1 MAQASAAGGEGGSGG
16 ASLRVKVQ
24 RFGSFLSGMVMPNI
38 GAFIAWGLITA
49 LFIPDGWFPNERL
62 AELVDP
68 MILYLLPLLIAYTGG
83 RIVYDV
89 RGGVVGAIA
98 TIGVIVGSDIP
109 MFLGALIMGPLGGYL
124 IKKFDDLVA
133 HRVRQGFEMLVN
145 TFSAGILGG
154 ALAIIGV
161 LGAGPIITS
170 ISNALGAAVDFI
182 VNLGLL
188 PLVSIIVEPAKV
200 LFLNNAINH
209 GILAPLAIEQAREA
223 GKSIL
228 FMVETNPGPGLG
240 ILLAYSVFGRGLS
253 RSSAPGA
260 AVIQFFG
267 GIHEIYFPYVLMKP
281 ALILAAIAGGA
292 SGLFT
297 ATVFGAG
304 LVSTPAP
311 GSIFAYIAMTPRGGF
326 VGVLL
331 AVLVAAIVSF
341 LVASVIIRATAD
353 ADEEDEQS
361 LGMAAQQM
369 EAMKGSRSS
378 VAGTLTRDG
387 DQKADDEA
395 ATPEFGQVKSIVFA
409 CDAGM
414 GSSAMGA
421 SLLRNKVKKAG
432 LADISV
438 TNSSIDNLSTDTDLV
453 ITHKDLTDRARAKV
467 PGAIHVSV
475 DNFLGSPKYDEVVEQ
490 LKTGGEEGRHPNG
503 QEQPDGQDGASDYS
517 QVRKVIFACD
527 AGMGSSAMA
536 ASMLRDKAEK
546 AGVPD
551 LVVENKSINEIP
563 DDADVVIT
571 HKDLTD
577 RARQKLPGAHH
588 VSVDNFLDSARYDEL
603 IQRIASARV

>member
-1 MAQASAAGGEGGSGG
+1 MAQASVADSGADSGG
-16 ASLRVKVQ
+16 MSLRVKVQ

-49 LFIPDGWFPNERL
+49 LFIPDGWLPNERL
-62 AELVDP
+62 AQLVEP
-68 MILYLLPLLIAYTGG
+68 MIFYLLPLLIGYTGG
-83 RIVYDV
+83 RIVYGV

-109 MFLGALIMGPLGGYL
+109 MFLGALIMGPLGGFL
-124 IKKFDDLVA
+124 IMKFDDLVA

-154 ALAIIGV
+154 ALAIVGV
-161 LGAGPIITS
+161 VGAGPIITS

-188 PLVSIIVEPAKV
+188 PLVSLIVEPAKV

-209 GILAPLAIEQAREA
+209 GILAPLAIDQAQEA

-281 ALILAAIAGGA
+281 LLIVAAIAGGA
-292 SGLFT
+292 SGIFT
-297 ATVFGAG
+297 ATVFNAG

-326 VGVLL
+326 FGVLA
-331 AVLVAAIVSF
+331 AVLVAAVVSF

-361 LGMAAQQM
+361 LGMAATQM
-369 EAMKGSRSS
+369 EAMKGSKSS
-378 VAGTLTRDG
+378 VAGTLTG
-387 DQKADDEA
+387 NGAQKTDDA
-395 ATPEFGQVKSIVFA
+395 PTPAFGQLKSIVFA

-421 SLLRNKVKKAG
+421 SLLRNKVQKAG
-432 LADISV
+432 LDDVSV
-438 TNSSIDNLSTDTDLV
+438 TNSSIDNLSTDTDLI

-490 LKTGGEEGRHPNG
+490 LASGGEEERHPNG
-503 QEQPDGQDGASDYS
+503 QEQPDGQDEASDYS
-517 QVRKVIFACD
+517 QVRKV
-527 AGMGSSAMA
+527 
-536 ASMLRDKAEK
+536 
-546 AGVPD
+546 
-551 LVVENKSINEIP
+551 
-563 DDADVVIT
+563 
-571 HKDLTD
+571 
-577 RARQKLPGAHH
+577 
-588 VSVDNFLDSARYDEL
+588 
-603 IQRIASARV
+603 

>member
-1 MAQASAAGGEGGSGG
+1 MAQASATGSGTTSQG
-16 ASLRVKVQ
+16 TSMRVRVQ
-24 RFGSFLSGMVMPNI
+24 KFGSFLSGMVMPNI

-49 LFIPDGWFPNERL
+49 LFIPDGWLPNERL
-62 AELVDP
+62 AALVEP
-68 MILYLLPLLIAYTGG
+68 MILYLLPLLIGYTGG
-83 RIVYDV
+83 RIVYDT

-98 TIGVIVGSDIP
+98 TMGAIVGSDIP
-109 MFLGALIMGPLGGYL
+109 MLLGALIMGPLGGYL

-154 ALAIIGV
+154 ILAIIGV

-188 PLVSIIVEPAKV
+188 PLVSIVVEPAKI

-240 ILLAYSVFGRGLS
+240 ILMAYWLFGRGIS
-253 RSSAPGA
+253 KTSAPGA

-281 ALILAAIAGGA
+281 LLVLAAIAGGM

-297 ATVFGAG
+297 ATIFNAG

-311 GSIFAYIAMTPRGGF
+311 GSIFAYAAMTPRGGF
-326 VGVLL
+326 IGVFA
-331 AVLVAAIVSF
+331 AVIVAAVVSF
-341 LVASVIIRATAD
+341 LVASVILRRSPVAA
-353 ADEEDEQS
+353 EDEDGLAQ
-361 LGMAAQQM
+361 AATQM
-369 EAMKGSRSS
+369 ETMKGKKSD
-378 VAGTLTRDG
+378 VAGTLTGARSGDG
-387 DQKADDEA
+387 AAAAPEQEADGAAEGDES
-395 ATPEFGQVKSIVFA
+395 FDYSRVNKVIFA

-421 SLLRNKVKKAG
+421 SLLRNKAKKAG
-432 LADISV
+432 LEDV
-438 TNSSIDNLSTDTDLV
+438 
-453 ITHKDLTDRARAKV
+453 
-467 PGAIHVSV
+467 
-475 DNFLGSPKYDEVVEQ
+475 EV
-490 LKTGGEEGRHPNG
+490 KNT
-503 QEQPDGQDGASDYS
+503 
-517 QVRKVIFACD
+517 
-527 AGMGSSAMA
+527 
-536 ASMLRDKAEK
+536 
-546 AGVPD
+546 
-551 LVVENKSINEIP
+551 SINQIP

-577 RARQKLPGAHH
+577 RARAKLPNAHH
-588 VSVDNFLDSARYDEL
+588 VSVDNFLGSPRYDEL
-603 IQRIASARV
+603 IEEISTSRV